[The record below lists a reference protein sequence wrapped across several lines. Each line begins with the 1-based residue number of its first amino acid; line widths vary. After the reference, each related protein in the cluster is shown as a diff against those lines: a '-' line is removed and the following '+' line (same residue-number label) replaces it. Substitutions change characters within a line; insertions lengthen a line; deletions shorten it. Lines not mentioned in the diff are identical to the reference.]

1 MSEPL
6 LEIKD
11 LRTYFFTSRGVVKAV
26 NGVSLSLGC
35 GETLGLV
42 GESGCGKTITG
53 LSILRLEPKPAGK
66 IVGGEILFEGKDL
79 VKASPSE
86 LRKIRGRRMSIIM
99 QDPNTSLNPAY
110 TIGNQIGEVVKLH
123 RKLKGSAVKD
133 QVVESLKRVRIA
145 APEERTK
152 CYPHQFSGGMR
163 QRVVGAM
170 ALSCLPSL
178 IIADEPTT
186 ALDVTTQVQY
196 LDVLRQAQEETGVAL
211 ILITHD
217 LGIVASMCHRVCV
230 MYMGRIVESGPVED
244 IWNNP
249 RHPYTEALIRAI
261 PQLDRKIDRLPS
273 IPGRLPSALNLP
285 EGCTFH
291 PRCEQVMDMC
301 SREYPPVTDVG
312 VGHCVSCWRAR
323 G

>member
-1 MSEPL
+1 
-6 LEIKD
+6 
-11 LRTYFFTSRGVVKAV
+11 
-26 NGVSLSLGC
+26 
-35 GETLGLV
+35 
-42 GESGCGKTITG
+42 
-53 LSILRLEPKPAGK
+53 
-66 IVGGEILFEGKDL
+66 
-79 VKASPSE
+79 
-86 LRKIRGRRMSIIM
+86 
-99 QDPNTSLNPAY
+99 
-110 TIGNQIGEVVKLH
+110 
-123 RKLKGSAVKD
+123 
-133 QVVESLKRVRIA
+133 
-145 APEERTK
+145 
-152 CYPHQFSGGMR
+152 
-163 QRVVGAM
+163 M

-301 SREYPPVTDVG
+301 SREYPPLTDVG